1 MVLCGPAH
9 VIVPALV
16 ESVERTLRARL
27 FTVENA
33 TLRVRVV
40 EDPNDIVVRGAAALV
55 LLDQLGVS

>member
-1 MVLCGPAH
+1 M
-9 VIVPALV
+9 PALV

>member
-1 MVLCGPAH
+1 MGAPPRAVGR
-9 VIVPALV
+9 ALV
-16 ESVERTLRARL
+16 GAVGRPLRARL